1 VRRDVFAYREKNGRR
16 QRSRRDQNDK
26 LEREAISV
34 VMRQPHRMLVPD
46 IYRRSQHAENP
57 IGRLFLLGVID
68 ADDLNAAMA
77 FRKVCVEYHRA
88 IGAPRRLGS
97 NGDLEKVRASGPS
110 YQAELEDDRR
120 ARARWL
126 GVRARFEEMTQSV
139 KGVAGNF
146 YEKFV
151 RLVVE
156 DVNEDIPDRVLRGCL
171 SRVSILLR

>member
-1 VRRDVFAYREKNGRR
+1 MRRDVFAYREKNGRR
-16 QRSRRDQNDK
+16 QRTRRDQTDK
-26 LEREAISV
+26 AEREAISV

-68 ADDLNAAMA
+68 AEDLNAALA

-97 NGDLEKVRASGPS
+97 NGDLEKIRAGSPS
-110 YQAELEDDRR
+110 YQLELEDEVR
-120 ARARWL
+120 ARARWI
-126 GVRARFEEMTQSV
+126 GIRGRFEDMTEAVRS
-139 KGVAGNF
+139 VAGSF

-171 SRVSILLR
+171 SRVSIQLR